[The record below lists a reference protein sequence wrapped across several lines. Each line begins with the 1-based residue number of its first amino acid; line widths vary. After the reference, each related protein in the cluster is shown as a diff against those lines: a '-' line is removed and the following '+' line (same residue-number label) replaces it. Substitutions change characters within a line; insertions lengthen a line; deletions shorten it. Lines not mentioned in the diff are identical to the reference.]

1 MKIPATFNR
10 LFFLLILFSASA
22 IVQAQTC
29 VPDSTAAGSLDSCF
43 GTGGKVTTKISAGND
58 VARSVVTQTDGKIIV
73 AGFTDWHGSPDFAVV
88 RYNADGSLDT
98 SFDGDGKVTTDFN
111 GQTDFGMSVKL
122 QRDGK
127 IVVAG
132 ANSNSF
138 AVARYNADGS
148 LDNSFDND
156 GKVLTD
162 VGAPMNQFF
171 TAMEIQQ
178 DGKIVVSGGGNYFG
192 FPTSFLNVVRYN
204 ADGSLDD
211 TFDGDGRVILTEIN
225 YGGGVAIQNDGKILT
240 TGGANNRL
248 VVARLNTDGSLDST
262 FGINGIATF
271 PNKIGID
278 DGYKLVVEPNGKI
291 LVVGSTRETQGG
303 PIYSMLVR
311 FDANGLFES
320 SHYGTNNND
329 LYFQPDGKIVTV
341 GFDSVYLPEGFQITR
356 FNYAGIF
363 DNTFN
368 GNGILRVGFTDVE
381 ITTAY
386 AVTMQR
392 DNKIVAVGLGES
404 NVGGVRTGKFAVV
417 RVMSGLAVPRVVPFD
432 FDGDGKADVSVFRPS
447 TNVWYQIQS
456 SNTQVAVENFGLSGD
471 VVTPADYDGDGKTD
485 LGIFR
490 PSSGDWW
497 IKSSSSGVVQ
507 NIHWGA
513 TGDIPRP
520 ADFDGDG
527 KADFI
532 VYRPSDGIWYR
543 FGSTGVM
550 SNVAFGTAEDKPL
563 IGDFDGDGK
572 ADLAVFRPSTG
583 EWWRQSSIDNSV
595 QVTNWGISTDTPVA
609 ADFDGD
615 GKTDFAVY
623 RGGIWYILNS
633 SNGQAAII
641 NFGLSDD
648 KPVAAD
654 YDGDGKADIAVFRPS
669 DGIWYL
675 LQSTAGF
682 AAMQFGVSTDIAIP
696 NAFVP

>member
-10 LFFLLILFSASA
+10 LFFLLILFSVSA

-43 GTGGKVTTKISAGND
+43 GTDGKVTTKISDGND

-88 RYNADGSLDT
+88 RYNRDGSLDT

-111 GQTDFGMSVKL
+111 GQSDFGMSVKL
-122 QRDGK
+122 QTDGK

-132 ANSNSF
+132 ASANYF
-138 AVARYNADGS
+138 AVARYNSDGS
-148 LDNSFDND
+148 PDNSFDND
-156 GKVLTD
+156 GKVLTN
-162 VGAPMNQFF
+162 VGALTTQFF
-171 TAMEIQQ
+171 TSMEIQL
-178 DGKIVVSGGGNYFG
+178 DGKIVVSGGGDYFG
-192 FPTSFLNVVRYN
+192 YSSSRLNVVRYD
-204 ADGSLDD
+204 AGGSLDD
-211 TFDGDGRVILTEIN
+211 SFDSDGRVILSEID

-240 TGGANNRL
+240 TGRANNRL
-248 VVARLNTDGSLDST
+248 VVARLNTDGSRDSS

-271 PNKIGID
+271 PNKSGID
-278 DGYKLVVEPNGKI
+278 DGQKIVVEPNGKI
-291 LVVGSTRETQGG
+291 LVAGVSQGG
-303 PIYSMLVR
+303 PGYGMIVR

-320 SHYGTNNND
+320 SYYRTNNND
-329 LYFQPDGKIVTV
+329 LYLQPDGKIVTV
-341 GFDSVYLPEGFQITR
+341 GFNFDYLPEGFQITR
-356 FNYAGIF
+356 LNNAGAF

-368 GNGILRVGFTDVE
+368 GNGILRIGFTDAD

-386 AVTMQR
+386 SVTMQR

-404 NVGGVRTGKFAVV
+404 SIGGVRTGKFAVV
-417 RVMSGLAVPRVVPFD
+417 RVMSGLAAPRAVPFD

-456 SNTQVAVENFGLSGD
+456 SNTQVAVQNFGLSGD

-497 IKSSSSGVVQ
+497 FKNSASGVIQ
-507 NIHWGA
+507 NVHWGEA
-513 TGDIPRP
+513 GDIPRP
-520 ADFDGDG
+520 TDFDGDG
-527 KADFI
+527 NADFI
-532 VYRPSDGIWYR
+532 VYRQSNSVWYR
-543 FGSTGVM
+543 LGSTGVM

-583 EWWRQSSIDNSV
+583 EWWRQSSVDNSV

-615 GKTDFAVY
+615 SKTDFAVY
-623 RGGIWYILNS
+623 RGGVWYILNS
-633 SNGQAAII
+633 SNGQTAIV
-641 NFGLSDD
+641 NFGLSED

-654 YDGDGKADIAVFRPS
+654 FDGDGKADIAVFRPS
-669 DGIWYL
+669 NGVWYL

-682 AAMQFGVSTDIAIP
+682 AAMQFGVSTDIAVP
-696 NAFVP
+696 NAFVQ